1 MRVILRRLLL
11 PLCILLPVLPGCKKE
26 SNPEQVALQFFD
38 ALYNAHDLE
47 QAEMLVTLSSREKL
61 HADFKYIEGALAM
74 LADKSETT
82 FSFDVLENK
91 TRTLG
96 DSAFVYVWSSV
107 DSSTMETL
115 LIKESQEWRI
125 DFTYDPTLSADKALT
140 EEVLQATRGTV
151 LVPEVAQD

>member
-11 PLCILLPVLPGCKKE
+11 PLCILVPVLPGCKKE
-26 SNPEQVALQFFD
+26 SNPEEVALHFFD

-47 QAEMLVTLSSREKL
+47 KAEMLVTTSSREKL

-74 LADKSETT
+74 LADDTETT
-82 FSFDVLENK
+82 FSFDVIEEK
-91 TRTLG
+91 TSTHG

-115 LIKESQEWRI
+115 LIKEAEKWLI
-125 DFTYDPTLSADKALT
+125 DFTYDPLQSTEKALT
-140 EEVLQATRGTV
+140 EEVLLSV
-151 LVPEVAQD
+151 KNSVFVPSVAQE

>member
-11 PLCILLPVLPGCKKE
+11 PLCILLPVIPGCKKE
-26 SNPEQVALQFFD
+26 SNPEEVALHFFD

-47 QAEMLVTLSSREKL
+47 KAEMLVTTSSREKL

-74 LADKSETT
+74 LADDTETT
-82 FSFDVLENK
+82 FSFDVIEEK
-91 TRTLG
+91 TSTYG

-115 LIKESQEWRI
+115 LIKEAEKWLI
-125 DFTYDPTLSADKALT
+125 DFTYDPLQSTEKALT
-140 EEVLQATRGTV
+140 EEVLLSV
-151 LVPEVAQD
+151 KNSVFVPSVAQE